1 MALMGE
7 NTSQVE
13 GRGWGGE
20 GGGGVGAGVTSRQ
33 ACRSGRLR
41 GPRTACLRRLTSRSA
56 LGRGRRKEGLVG
68 EGHWSWGGRGS
79 QAGDSRGVAILEKP
93 PKQRGRLLVQICP
106 AQGP

>member
-1 MALMGE
+1 MASMGE

-13 GRGWGGE
+13 GSGWGGE
-20 GGGGVGAGVTSRQ
+20 GGGGAGAEVTSRQ
-33 ACRSGRLR
+33 VCRSGRLR
-41 GPRTACLRRLTSRSA
+41 GPRTACLRRLTSHSA

-68 EGHWSWGGRGS
+68 EGHWSS

-93 PKQRGRLLVQICP
+93 PKQWRRLLVQVCP